1 MRRNRSYTYEL
12 MDGTELL
19 SRVKQALKEEPGYW
33 QAVIECLP
41 AGVVEYKPIR
51 NSPMR
56 AGQTYQ
62 YRQAG
67 LNLTLYFP
75 EKQFE
80 GLLDDLVEDKV
91 MELKQVIQ
99 NVIPDRSGYIINEFK
114 IKGILD
120 DPKHG
125 AS

>member
-12 MDGTELL
+12 MDGGELL
-19 SRVKQALKEEPGYW
+19 SRVRQELKEEPGYW

-41 AGVVEYKPIR
+41 SGVVEYKPIR
-51 NSPMR
+51 NNPMR
-56 AGQTYQ
+56 AGYTYQ
-62 YRQAG
+62 YKQAG

-80 GLLDDLVEDKV
+80 RLLDDLVEEKV